1 MFTFLFILIG
11 CLNGG
16 AQVSQDKQMKVKPNR
31 EFIND
36 LENTYNSLPKN
47 SPTQN
52 NIVNYLYDNWLNENN
67 KNDYLFTTYRAIK
80 KNDQPLS
87 IKW

>member
-1 MFTFLFILIG
+1 MIQIG

-16 AQVSQDKQMKVKPNR
+16 AQVKQTEFKPNR
-31 EFIND
+31 EFINS
-36 LENTYNSLPKN
+36 LENTYDELPKS

-52 NIVNYLYDNWLNENN
+52 NDAKFLYSNWLDENN
-67 KNDYLFTTYRAIK
+67 KNDYLFTTYREIK
-80 KNDQPLS
+80 KNDQLLN